1 MVYTILSRLTS
12 KQLILAN
19 AYLGT
24 QCSLLNVKLKPY
36 LLGRRNNYYILDISF
51 TFFQF
56 RVITEILIKLFLFRQ
71 KILVIKDLDYYNL
84 TATFTCKNI
93 FFFDRKWIG
102 GNLTNFRIVRKS
114 KRFIKE
120 NSKYNS
126 LGALR
131 YIPSFFFFFNAF
143 ISKWA
148 LFEAYNLEIPIA
160 GILSNTSPFFEFI
173 NYPLIGNNRSFEALY
188 LYISILKYSYLK
200 AEQTEKLNIL
210 RLNII

>member
-1 MVYTILSRLTS
+1 MTYTILSRLTS

-56 RVITEILIKLFLFRQ
+56 RVITEILIKLFSFRQ

-93 FFFDRKWIG
+93 FFFDRK
-102 GNLTNFRIVRKS
+102 
-114 KRFIKE
+114 
-120 NSKYNS
+120 
-126 LGALR
+126 
-131 YIPSFFFFFNAF
+131 
-143 ISKWA
+143 
-148 LFEAYNLEIPIA
+148 
-160 GILSNTSPFFEFI
+160 
-173 NYPLIGNNRSFEALY
+173 
-188 LYISILKYSYLK
+188 
-200 AEQTEKLNIL
+200 
-210 RLNII
+210 